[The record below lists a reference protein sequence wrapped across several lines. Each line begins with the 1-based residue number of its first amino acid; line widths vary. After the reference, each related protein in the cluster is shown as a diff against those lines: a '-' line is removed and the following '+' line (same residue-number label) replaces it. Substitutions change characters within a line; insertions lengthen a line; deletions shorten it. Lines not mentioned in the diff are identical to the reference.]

1 MPCSRLVL
9 VFVKVTTPS
18 MAPVPV
24 LVQEK
29 FVTGPPE
36 EVQLRVNTGGSSSGP
51 EISENAVSPVQSTV
65 TVPAENSGSDWLVQP
80 LLEIRD

>member
-1 MPCSRLVL
+1 MEPAS
-9 VFVKVTTPS
+9 
-18 MAPVPV
+18 V

-51 EISENAVSPVQSTV
+51 EVSAKGVSPVQFTV
-65 TVPAENSGSDWLVQP
+65 TVPAMDGGRDWVVYM
-80 LLEIRD
+80 